1 MKGTVMRPNKRR
13 KPTNKDF
20 QNAIQDMM
28 YRMTAVQSQLNALTE
43 IFSDF
48 LDFTNKKP
56 KFMEYLQQK
65 VEKDNSSTPGS
76 VENPE
81 VKQEELESA

>member
-1 MKGTVMRPNKRR
+1 MRHKGRR

-20 QNAIQDMM
+20 QKVIQELQ
-28 YRMTAVQSQLNALTE
+28 YRLMSIQSQVNALTE

-48 LDFTNKKP
+48 LDYTHNKP
-56 KFMEYLQQK
+56 KFMDYLKAK
-65 VEKDNSSTPGS
+65 VEKETPGS

-81 VKQEELESA
+81 VKQEMQEAV

>member
-1 MKGTVMRPNKRR
+1 MKTKRSR
-13 KPTNKDF
+13 KPTNKAL
-20 QNAIQDMM
+20 QKVIQEMQ
-28 YRMTAVQSQLNALTE
+28 YRVMATQSQVNSLTE

-56 KFMEYLQQK
+56 KFVEYLKAKQK
-65 VEKDNSSTPGS
+65 QKSPGS

-81 VKQEELESA
+81 VKQEELV

>member
-1 MKGTVMRPNKRR
+1 MKPRKNK

-20 QNAIQDMM
+20 QRVIQELHLRLMS
-28 YRMTAVQSQLNALTE
+28 TQSQLDTLTK

-48 LDFTNKKP
+48 LEFTHKKH
-56 KFMEYLQQK
+56 KFVEYLKAQEAK
-65 VEKDNSSTPGS
+65 IVPGS

-81 VKQEELESA
+81 VKQEVVESV

>member
-1 MKGTVMRPNKRR
+1 MKINRNK
-13 KPTNKDF
+13 KPTNKDL
-20 QNAIQDMM
+20 QKVIQEMQ
-28 YRMTAVQSQLNALTE
+28 YRMMATQSQLNSLTE

-56 KFMEYLQQK
+56 KFMEYLKSKLKQK
-65 VEKDNSSTPGS
+65 TPGS

-81 VKQEELESA
+81 VRQEELV

>member
-1 MKGTVMRPNKRR
+1 MKINRTK

-20 QNAIQDMM
+20 QKVIQDMQ
-28 YRMTAVQSQLNALTE
+28 YRMMATQSQLNSLTE

-56 KFMEYLQQK
+56 KFMEYLKSKLKQNK
-65 VEKDNSSTPGS
+65 PGS
-76 VENPE
+76 VEEPE
-81 VKQEELESA
+81 VKQEELV